1 MTVVDRLI
9 ETIKGLLIGIPIALT
24 VEFIY
29 DKIEKRQNE
38 KMIREMDK
46 GKNERKK

>member
-1 MTVVDRLI
+1 MTIIDHLI

-24 VEFIY
+24 IEFIY
-29 DKIEKRQNE
+29 DKIEKKQNE
-38 KMIREMDK
+38 KMIRKMDK